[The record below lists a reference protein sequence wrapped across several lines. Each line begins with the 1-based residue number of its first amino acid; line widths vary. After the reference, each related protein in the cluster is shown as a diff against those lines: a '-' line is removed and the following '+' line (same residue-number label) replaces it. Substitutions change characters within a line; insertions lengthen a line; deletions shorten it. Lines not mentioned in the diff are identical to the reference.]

1 MCVQILC
8 FPRENYSNFVSPN
21 IHSMSFHAV
30 DVDVSHRVPF
40 RYAIR
45 QQLHLKMT
53 ASPSGNTAAT
63 KAKKSYKNQK
73 PHSKHCVA
81 RWKFSECFKCF
92 VRASAALCFCLLA
105 SRNSWCSADAKLN
118 MLGCTQHQSIPPR
131 RWPYTHYRSCF
142 SSWNISTLMTCWAV
156 VFHQLTLLRGAF
168 MGRRKCRTRLVT
180 WMGPSVFSDILKQKS
195 RGPDTDIVSDRYL
208 KRNTCIMLHI
218 CKCISM

>member
-63 KAKKSYKNQK
+63 KAKKSYKIQK

-92 VRASAALCFCLLA
+92 VRASAAWCFCLLA

-118 MLGCTQHQSIPPR
+118 MLGCTQHQSIPPDAGHTR
-131 RWPYTHYRSCF
+131 IIGLAFHRGISPHWWHAEQSSSISSLCYEVRSWAGGNVGQGF
-142 SSWNISTLMTCWAV
+142 PIFWN
-156 VFHQLTLLRGAF
+156 
-168 MGRRKCRTRLVT
+168 
-180 WMGPSVFSDILKQKS
+180 
-195 RGPDTDIVSDRYL
+195 
-208 KRNTCIMLHI
+208 RNYEALIPI
-218 CKCISM
+218 